1 MQWRMIPRFHRGGL
15 INPTI
20 FGAYLLL
27 CLNGFGF
34 HWNEAFSSLRIEDYK
49 GFLRLK
55 IDPQGNVTVYPIVI
69 EDVPRTDDGA
79 LRPRLVEKPIEVR
92 ATP

>member
-1 MQWRMIPRFHRGGL
+1 
-15 INPTI
+15 
-20 FGAYLLL
+20 
-27 CLNGFGF
+27 
-34 HWNEAFSSLRIEDYK
+34 
-49 GFLRLK
+49 
-55 IDPQGNVTVYPIVI
+55 VTVYPIVI

>member
-1 MQWRMIPRFHRGGL
+1 VLDPVVVLDRAGKILRSWGRGLYVMPHG
-15 INPTI
+15 I
-20 FGAYLLL
+20 
-27 CLNGFGF
+27 
-34 HWNEAFSSLRIEDYK
+34 R
-49 GFLRLK
+49 